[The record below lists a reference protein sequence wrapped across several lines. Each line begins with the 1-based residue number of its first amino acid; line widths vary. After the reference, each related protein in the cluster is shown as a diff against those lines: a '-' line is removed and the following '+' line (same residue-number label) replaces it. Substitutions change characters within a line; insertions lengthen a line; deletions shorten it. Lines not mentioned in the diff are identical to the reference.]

1 MSGSG
6 PSFGL
11 KHGSAGIKLSEELD
25 QSGPGAVEKVGGMHR
40 NRPDK
45 VCNDGCILKIW

>member
-25 QSGPGAVEKVGGMHR
+25 QSGPGEVEKVGGACIGIDQM
-40 NRPDK
+40 RP
-45 VCNDGCILKIW
+45 VMVVVF